1 MKTKIHAF
9 AGALALITICI
20 FWTATA
26 TTELLGGVEAI
37 TAIKNGILAG
47 MLVLVPSMAVAG
59 ASGFSLGKGW
69 RSPAVLRKKLRMKI
83 IAANG
88 VLILVPSAVFLAS
101 KAGAGEFD
109 TAFVTVQAIELIA
122 GAANITLLSL
132 NMLDGLALR
141 KRPARA
147 KVERTLLA

>member
-1 MKTKIHAF
+1 MKTKFHAF
-9 AGALALITICI
+9 AGALALLTICI

-26 TTELLGGVEAI
+26 ITELFGDASAI
-37 TAIKNGILAG
+37 AAVKNGILAG
-47 MLVLVPSMAVAG
+47 MLVLIPSMAVAG

-88 VLILVPSAVFLAS
+88 VLILAPSAVFLAS
-101 KAGAGEFD
+101 KAAAGELD
-109 TAFVTVQAIELIA
+109 AAFVTVQAIELVA
-122 GAANITLLSL
+122 GAVNITLLSL
-132 NMLDGLALR
+132 NILDGLALR

>member
-37 TAIKNGILAG
+37 TAVKNGILAG

-59 ASGFSLGKGW
+59 ASGFSLGRGW
-69 RSPAVLRKKLRMKI
+69 RSPAVQRKKLRMKI

-101 KAGAGEFD
+101 KAGAGELD
-109 TAFVTVQAIELIA
+109 AAFIAVQAIEMMA
-122 GAANITLLSL
+122 GAVNITLLSL
-132 NMLDGLALR
+132 NMRDGLALR
-141 KRPARA
+141 RKPARPKA
-147 KVERTLLA
+147 ARTLLA